1 MRRVKAF
8 DMPLFIFVLM
18 MTGLG
23 IICIYSSSYPKALIS
38 SEANDN
44 AFYFA
49 GKQIIFSIVGC
60 ALMLACMYLP
70 LDKMRRLF
78 WALIGIGGFL
88 LLFTLI
94 ICHAKHG
101 HQSYIEIRG
110 MQFMPS
116 EFVKICLVFT
126 MATFLSR
133 RPWKLRSW
141 KGMWSGP
148 YWFLI
153 IPTLLI
159 GMEQDLGTMLVMV
172 VATACIL
179 LIAGAK
185 FRFVGMPLA
194 ALGCVVVL
202 LVASGHCPQRV
213 TDRVKAWLHTEDF
226 SNPASYHPRISQLAI
241 GSGGVLGMG
250 FCKSRMKWSY
260 LPAAQN
266 DYILAITAEEW
277 GFIWTLLLLFAPL
290 IFIMYRG
297 FSIAHRAPDEYTA
310 LVAAGST
317 VMLIIPALINIA
329 MVLNCLPSIGVNLP
343 FISYGG
349 SSITSTLM
357 LCGLLLNVSTLR
369 EEPQTARAAQSVPA
383 T

>member
-8 DMPLFIFVLM
+8 DMPLFICVLM

-23 IICIYSSSYPKALIS
+23 IIFIYSSSYPKALIS
-38 SEANDN
+38 GDANDN
-44 AFYFA
+44 PFYFA
-49 GKQIIFSIVGC
+49 SKQILFAIAGC
-60 ALMLACMYLP
+60 VLMLVCMYLP
-70 LDKMRRLF
+70 LHKLRRLF
-78 WALIGIGGFL
+78 WVLVGLGGILLII
-88 LLFTLI
+88 TLA

-101 HQSYIEIRG
+101 HQSYIEIHG
-110 MQFMPS
+110 VQFMPS
-116 EFVKICLVFT
+116 EFVKIALVFT
-126 MATFLSR
+126 MATFLSQ
-133 RPWKLRSW
+133 RPWLLRTW
-141 KGMWSGP
+141 KGMCSGP
-148 YWFLI
+148 YWFWA
-153 IPTLLI
+153 IPAGLI
-159 GMEQDLGTMLVMV
+159 GLEQDLGTMLVMG
-172 VATACIL
+172 VATACLL

-185 FRFVGMPLA
+185 FRFIGVPLLAMGLLGMLM
-194 ALGCVVVL
+194 
-202 LVASGHCPQRV
+202 VASGHCPQRV
-213 TDRVKAWLHTEDF
+213 TDRVRAWMNTEDLG
-226 SNPASYHPRISQLAI
+226 NAASYHPRISLLAI
-241 GSGGVLGMG
+241 GSGGPLGMG

-277 GFIWTLLLLFAPL
+277 GFIGIPLLVFLPL

-297 FSIAHRAPDEYTA
+297 FAIAHRAPNEYSA
-310 LVAAGST
+310 LVAAGCT
-317 VMLIIPALINIA
+317 VMLLTPALINIA

-369 EEPQTARAAQSVPA
+369 EEQQAPRAAQPVPA